1 MVGVPFATFKLETL
15 DFINAMQDAQDLKLG
30 FKTRTQGFKDVC
42 KKYDIGETLT
52 FTDTGE

>member
-30 FKTRTQGFKDVC
+30 FKTQKQGFKDVC

-52 FTDTGE
+52 FTDTDQ